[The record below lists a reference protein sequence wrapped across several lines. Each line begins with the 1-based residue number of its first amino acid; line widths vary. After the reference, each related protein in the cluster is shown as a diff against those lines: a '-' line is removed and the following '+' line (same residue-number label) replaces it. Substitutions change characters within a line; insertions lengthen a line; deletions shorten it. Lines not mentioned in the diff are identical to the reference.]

1 MDAQVQAKL
10 LELAPYGAAWTA
22 AFFVARFALFPKR
35 SADFGNRVVSIVHAL
50 AAIALAVP
58 ALDWAAPM
66 ASVGQR
72 NTAAQ
77 VRRAP
82 AGRGGARRRN
92 PDANAMPRTAAQARC
107 MEVSLAYFIYDLL
120 CCLFIDLDPVSLA
133 HHVCTIAGLAV
144 GVFQGKARGARRG
157 GRSGPGCRA
166 RAATDARRTAA
177 VSRDADAQC
186 GTELVGCLMLME
198 VSNPSMHLNQLL
210 KELGK
215 SSSALATANQARR
228 ARGATC

>member
-1 MDAQVQAKL
+1 
-10 LELAPYGAAWTA
+10 
-22 AFFVARFALFPKR
+22 
-35 SADFGNRVVSIVHAL
+35 
-50 AAIALAVP
+50 
-58 ALDWAAPM
+58 
-66 ASVGQR
+66 
-72 NTAAQ
+72 
-77 VRRAP
+77 
-82 AGRGGARRRN
+82 
-92 PDANAMPRTAAQARC
+92 
-107 MEVSLAYFIYDLL
+107 MEVSLAYFTNDLL

-144 GVFQGKARGARRG
+144 GVFQGKARGARRTW
-157 GRSGPGCRA
+157 RSACECHARDATNACRP
-166 RAATDARRTAA
+166 AA
-177 VSRDADAQC
+177 VSRFANEQC